1 MNDLLPCPWCGC
13 ADNHLELNTD
23 NHGDWRVYC
32 EMCVTQGP
40 HGVTENDA
48 IAAWNRRADPAP
60 ADGESVMGV
69 VQLHDNHCKE
79 EDYCHCAVVVPKSW
93 EYRKVRVTLV

>member
-1 MNDLLPCPWCGC
+1 MSDLKPCPFCGRLPMTVKDSRYPDWAQTC
-13 ADNHLELNTD
+13 CETAECTMQGRYTD
-23 NHGDWRVYC
+23 VD
-32 EMCVTQGP
+32 
-40 HGVTENDA
+40 
-48 IAAWNRRADPAP
+48 IWNMRADPAP